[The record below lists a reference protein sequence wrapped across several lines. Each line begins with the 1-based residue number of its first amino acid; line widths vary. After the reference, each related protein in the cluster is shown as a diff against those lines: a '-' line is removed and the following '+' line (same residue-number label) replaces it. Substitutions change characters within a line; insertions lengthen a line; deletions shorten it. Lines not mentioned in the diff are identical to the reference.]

1 MKFFSQVGQ
10 DRFIFDHF
18 FRGKRD
24 GVFVDVGAYD
34 GEKFSNSLFFE
45 RHMGWRGMC
54 VEPLSSAFSKLSKT
68 RKAVCEQVCVSD
80 FEGEAEFVESY
91 AGIDEMMLSGLV
103 KSFDRRHV
111 ERLSKFSS
119 GTIARKVQVTK
130 LSSLLA
136 KHQLFHIDYCSIDTE
151 GSEFNIISELDLER
165 FHISVFTIENN
176 YDQQDIPKLMAKKGY
191 DFVAKLEQDYVFKR
205 HETKRLPQTS
215 VICAVW
221 HKDPQRG
228 ELLQGHAANL
238 VRQTVPVQPIY
249 VFDGAD
255 NPPYWLEGQAVSVR
269 EALTIYQAWNVG
281 LSLVGTPFVMNLN
294 LDDRLSR
301 NAVELMEN
309 ALRNDSEALIVGGD
323 WNICYSQRE
332 TDEIDL
338 SYSADHLPFVSD
350 WPLLRGTKTRL
361 GSGTGERGTYG
372 PATMWRTEAHLQAPH
387 YPWQLSD
394 GTLLRT
400 AADVAWWHI
409 ITNHLKK
416 KAVRLPMVIG
426 NYYSHPLDQAE
437 FRPLPYDETR
447 LMSDPGVSLL

>member
-10 DRFIFDHF
+10 DRFLFDHF

-24 GVFVDVGAYD
+24 GVFVDIGAYD

-54 VEPLSSAFSKLSKT
+54 VEPLPSAFGILSKT
-68 RKAVCEQVCVSD
+68 RKAACEQVCVSD

-91 AGIDEMMLSGLV
+91 AGIDETMLSGLA
-103 KSFDRRHV
+103 KSFDRRHI
-111 ERLSKFSS
+111 ERLSSLSS
-119 GTIARKVQVTK
+119 GIVTRKVQVTK

-151 GSEFNIISELDLER
+151 GSELNIISELDLER

-176 YDQQDIPKLMAKKGY
+176 YDQQDIPKLMAEKGY
-191 DFVAKLEQDYVFKR
+191 DFVAKLEQDYVFKH

-221 HKDPQRG
+221 HNDPQRG

-238 VRQTVPVQPIY
+238 ARQTVPVQPIY

-255 NPPYWLEGQAVSVR
+255 NPPPDWLEGRAVSVR
-269 EALTIYQAWNVG
+269 EPLTIYQAWNVA
-281 LSLVGTPFVMNLN
+281 LSLVATPFVMNLN

-301 NAVELMEN
+301 NAVELMES
-309 ALRNDSEALIVGGD
+309 ALRNDSAALIVGGD

-338 SYSADHLPFVSD
+338 SYSADHLPYVSD
-350 WPLLRGTKTRL
+350 WPLVPRHSDFDRL
-361 GSGTGERGTYG
+361 ER
-372 PATMWRTEAHLQAPH
+372 
-387 YPWQLSD
+387 
-394 GTLLRT
+394 
-400 AADVAWWHI
+400 
-409 ITNHLKK
+409 LKWS
-416 KAVRLPMVIG
+416 I
-426 NYYSHPLDQAE
+426 
-437 FRPLPYDETR
+437 
-447 LMSDPGVSLL
+447 